1 MHVTVNAQTLLIINT
16 RMDPCAQTSCR
27 ISPPRRESV
36 AEGEPKAGGQ
46 GGLLGFRRRGQV
58 GMRVG
63 VPVHRIHVETLGGVC
78 EDKEGMNVIRG
89 DIARSNPWRHL
100 PQSAQRQ
107 GAFIVNLCST
117 SN

>member
-1 MHVTVNAQTLLIINT
+1 MAVDAQTLLIINT

-27 ISPPRRESV
+27 IFPRRESV

-46 GGLLGFRRRGQV
+46 RGLLGFRRRGQV

-63 VPVHRIHVETLGGVC
+63 VPVHRIHVETVGGVC
-78 EDKEGMNVIRG
+78 EEDKEGMNVIRG
-89 DIARSNPWRHL
+89 DIARSSPWRHL
-100 PQSAQRQ
+100 PQSESAQRQ
-107 GAFIVNLCST
+107 GASIVNLCST